1 MRIAI
6 TGATG
11 FIGSHLAE
19 SLCARG
25 HEVTCL
31 VRDPSRARWLE
42 GVTARRVR
50 GDLDAPG
57 SLAALVE
64 GQEVVVHAA
73 GLTKARSLEAYLRVN
88 VEGTGRLLSAALA
101 HAPRLSRF
109 VFFSSQAAMGPSV
122 DGTPL
127 AEDAPQQPVSDYGR
141 SKSMAEKLLREQ
153 AGPIPVTVIRPPV
166 VFGPREKDVLAYFRL
181 VNAGLMPYL
190 GGTRV
195 LSIVYA
201 ANLVHG
207 VALAIERPLGGT
219 RSYFFTDGV
228 DLEWT
233 GLLDIIARA
242 LGKRPLRIRV
252 PLPAAAAAAAV
263 SSALAGL
270 AGRPALLNPGM
281 IAEMRH
287 PINTVSDQRARAELG
302 YRPLVTTEQGVE
314 QTVRWY
320 RDNGW
325 L

>member
-1 MRIAI
+1 MRIAV

-19 SLCARG
+19 CLCARG

-31 VRDPSRARWLE
+31 VRDPARARWLE
-42 GVTARRVR
+42 GAPVRVVR

-57 SLAALVE
+57 ALAALVT

-73 GLTKARSLEAYLRVN
+73 GLTKARSLEDYVRVN
-88 VEGTGRLLSAALA
+88 VDGTGRLLAAAIA
-101 HAPRLSRF
+101 HAPRLGRF
-109 VFFSSQAAMGPSV
+109 VFFSSQAAMGPSEEGV
-122 DGTPL
+122 PL
-127 AEDAPQQPVSDYGR
+127 GEDAPQRPVSDYGR
-141 SKSMAEKLLREQ
+141 SKSLAEKLLREQ
-153 AGPIPVTVIRPPV
+153 AGSIPVTIIRPPV

-181 VNAGLMPYL
+181 VNSGLMPYL
-190 GGTRV
+190 GGKRV

-207 VALAIERPLGGT
+207 VALAIERPLGGM
-219 RSYFFTDGV
+219 RSYFFTDGA
-228 DLEWT
+228 DLEWK
-233 GLLDIIARA
+233 GLLCTIARA
-242 LGKRPLRIRV
+242 LGKKPLRIRV
-252 PLPAAAAAAAV
+252 PLPAAAAVAAV

-270 AGRPALLNPGM
+270 AGKPSLLNPGM

-287 PINTVSDQRARAELG
+287 PINTVSDQRARTELG